1 MNTHRVIRVI
11 SSCLSRPIGS
21 DIEMWELL
29 NEGLPVEI
37 IEKLVEQDILQ
48 QEDLPEL
55 TNRTKSSATLSTS
68 DSDLIARLVLLDDF
82 AVEVFTDP
90 FRARKWLRTKN
101 AVLNNLT
108 PVNVMRTGYG
118 AILVEQTLGRIAHG
132 IYS

>member
-1 MNTHRVIRVI
+1 
-11 SSCLSRPIGS
+11 
-21 DIEMWELL
+21 MWELL